1 LSLFTADFVWYLR
14 NVLLASA
21 TGDLSKL
28 EDFIDVSGDNLAQL
42 SKDAKLVDTETLMRY
57 IRVMSDLSNEL
68 KFATQK
74 RVKLEVTLIKL
85 CRPAMEQ
92 AEDIGELSGRVVQL
106 ENQLEQA
113 IKALKETKDDLEKA
127 KTSGGFAVGFGE
139 RQENS
144 ESNITAKEVKPVKR
158 LTVEALPEDIKKIA
172 ASIDD
177 IIASTDEYLMK
188 DYLQKAVVTLAD
200 DGKSLE
206 IIVSSKVAYDALS
219 REEDRQKLMDLVAE
233 RTGLEVNIII
243 TNASDGDDAR
253 NRFQDIREL
262 VKIDIETDDKEEMI

>member
-1 LSLFTADFVWYLR
+1 
-14 NVLLASA
+14 
-21 TGDLSKL
+21 
-28 EDFIDVSGDNLAQL
+28 
-42 SKDAKLVDTETLMRY
+42 MRY
-57 IRVMSDLSNEL
+57 IRVMSDLSNVL
-68 KFATQK
+68 KTATQK

-92 AEDIGELSGRVVQL
+92 AEDISELSGRVVQL

-113 IKALKETKDDLEKA
+113 IKALKETKEDLEKA

-144 ESNITAKEVKPVKR
+144 ESNITAKDTKPVKR

-172 ASIDD
+172 ASWDD
-177 IIASTDEYLMK
+177 IIGSLNEPGQLAF
-188 DYLQKAVVTLAD
+188 LQGAVVTLAD
-200 DGKSLE
+200 DGRSLE
-206 IIVSSKVAYDALS
+206 IIVPSQSGYKMLI
-219 REEDRQKLMDLVAE
+219 RNGMQKKLMDLIAE